1 MTGSRKRK
9 VSREMYLEDALRKRE
24 RGVPTYTVAEAA
36 ALLDISTMTL
46 YRMINSDGFPAI
58 RLGVSRTGA
67 AGRFVIPAKAIEDL
81 LTLAVERGG
90 IVDPAEVMAGPN
102 RTL

>member
-1 MTGSRKRK
+1 MTGNRKRK
-9 VSREMYLEDALRKRE
+9 ISREVYLDSALRKRE
-24 RGVPTYTVAEAA
+24 RGVPTYTVSEAA

-58 RLGVSRTGA
+58 RFGVTRTGG
-67 AGRFVIPAKAIEDL
+67 AGRFVVPAKAIEDL

-90 IVDPAEVMAGPN
+90 IVDPTDVMDGSN